1 MCATDGIPITG
12 YITESTLWLTTNPVH
27 AIITAYTGFFMDTK
41 MTPTSFVIQ
50 LPRQRRRAVELY
62 SRDTPFRGRV
72 EQSRVRYR
80 RRPKHVKQGH
90 EQ

>member
-1 MCATDGIPITG
+1 LDDLNGRKQ
-12 YITESTLWLTTNPVH
+12 WLTTNPVP
-27 AIITAYTGFFMDTK
+27 AIITAWTGFFMDAK

-72 EQSRVRYR
+72 EQSKVRYQ
-80 RRPKHVKQGH
+80 RRPKHVNQRH

>member
-1 MCATDGIPITG
+1 
-12 YITESTLWLTTNPVH
+12 
-27 AIITAYTGFFMDTK
+27 MDAK

-72 EQSRVRYR
+72 EQSKVRYR